1 MSYKYIDGTST
12 RTHTGF
18 IAQDCENVF
27 CDKWAGFVKNDNDE
41 YGLRYDEFTSINTRA
56 IQELNIIIQQQNNQ
70 IQEQKN
76 QIQEQN
82 NTINNLKIEIE
93 EIKVI
98 PPIPVLH
105 RCVEVSLI
113 NNLLERITLLEN
125 NNLLE
130 RITFLENNISAT
142 NNING

>member
-1 MSYKYIDGTST
+1 MGTNLEFNDTNSPNNGST
-12 RTHTGF
+12 KKIKMET
-18 IAQDCENVF
+18 
-27 CDKWAGFVKNDNDE
+27 KNDNDE

-56 IQELNIIIQQQNNQ
+56 IQELNIIIQEQNN
-70 IQEQKN
+70 IINDLKN
-76 QIQEQN
+76 QI
-82 NTINNLKIEIE
+82 E
-93 EIKVI
+93 ELRTT

-125 NNLLE
+125 N
-130 RITFLENNISAT
+130 FSAT

>member
-1 MSYKYIDGTST
+1 LTPVSYKYIDGTSD

-27 CDKWAGFVKNDNDE
+27 CDNWAGFVKNDNDE

-70 IQEQKN
+70 IQEQNNQIQQLNN

-82 NTINNLKIEIE
+82 NQIQEQNNQIQEQNITID
-93 EIKVI
+93 
-98 PPIPVLH
+98 
-105 RCVEVSLI
+105 SL
-113 NNLLERITLLEN
+113 LDRITKLEK
-125 NNLLE
+125 
-130 RITFLENNISAT
+130 IFI
-142 NNING
+142 